1 MASTSTN
8 KQPLFID
15 RVLHYVKDLDTA
27 FNGVEGDDTGVGGTN
42 SAELLVDATASDGAI
57 IEDLYLVARSTTKY
71 TVNLYLSTARDYLR
85 ASQASFIG
93 SLESSDVAREIVR
106 WAEMPRT
113 LAPVP
118 YVANSTEAAKAE
130 PKNTALYIPKG
141 YALWAARQGQ
151 GNVENGP
158 LIGCQGG
165 WY

>member
-15 RVLHYVKDLDTA
+15 RVLHYVFDLDEA
-27 FNGVEGDDTGVGGTN
+27 NNGRNDDNTTVSGTN
-42 SAELLVDATASDGAI
+42 SAQLLVDAISTDGAI
-57 IEDLYLVARSTTKY
+57 VEDLYVIARNSTEY
-71 TVNLYLSTARDYLR
+71 QVNLYLSTARDYLR
-85 ASQASFIG
+85 ATQAAFIG
-93 SLESSDVAREIVR
+93 SITQSGPALKVTR
-106 WAEMPRT
+106 WTDMPRT

-118 YVANSTEAAKAE
+118 QVDNNSE

-141 YALWAARQGQ
+141 YALWAARQSDQ
-151 GNVENGP
+151 DTSNGP